1 MELNVS
7 IKKKLP
13 HFDLDVS
20 FSCRRSRLL
29 ALVGPSGAGKTTI
42 IRILAG
48 LDRPDEGRITYDGET
63 WVDTDKKIFLPPQE
77 RHLGYVFQEYTL
89 FPHLTVAGNVAFAA
103 ADTRDVDSLLKR
115 FNIRHLKDRK
125 PDMISGGERQRC
137 AICQAM
143 ARHPRLLLLDEPFS
157 ALDAVTRQSLRAE
170 LRTLKQ
176 DLSIPV
182 IHVTHDISEAL
193 YLADDVLPM
202 VGGRIVRK
210 WMVQFMLKGRPPAR
224 QRVAEGMNSSEHD
237 SRAGEDL
244 SVLYDSLKA
253 VQ

>member
-13 HFDLDVS
+13 HFNLDIS
-20 FSCRRSRLL
+20 FSCRQGRLL
-29 ALVGPSGAGKTTI
+29 ALVGPSGAGKTTT

-48 LDRPDEGRITYDGET
+48 LDRPDEGRITYDNDV
-63 WVDTDKKIFLPPQE
+63 WVDTDRKIFLPPQQ

-89 FPHLTVAGNVAFAA
+89 FPHLTVSGNVAFGA
-103 ADTRDVDSLLKR
+103 ADKKDASKLLRR
-115 FNIRHLKDRK
+115 FNIWHLRDRK
-125 PDMISGGERQRC
+125 TDKISGGERQRC

-143 ARHPRLLLLDEPFS
+143 ARNPRLLLLDEPFS
-157 ALDAVTRQSLRAE
+157 ALDAVTRQNLRKE

-176 DLSIPV
+176 ELSIPV

-193 YLADDVLPM
+193 YLADDVLPI

-210 WMVQFMLKGRPPAR
+210 WMVQFMLKGRPPV
-224 QRVAEGMNSSEHD
+224 QEKFIENMDGQD
-237 SRAGEDL
+237 SRNREDL
-244 SVLYDSLKA
+244 SILYDSLE
-253 VQ
+253 VMQ

>member
-48 LDRPDEGRITYDGET
+48 LDRPDEGRITYNNEV
-63 WVDTDKKIFLPPQE
+63 WVDTDKKICVPPQE

-103 ADTRDVDSLLKR
+103 ADKGDVDSLLRR
-115 FNIRHLKDRK
+115 FNIEHLKDRK
-125 PDMISGGERQRC
+125 PDKISGGERQRC

-157 ALDAVTRQSLRAE
+157 ALDAVTRQGLRAE

-193 YLADDVLPM
+193 YLADDVLPL

-210 WMVQFMLKGRPPAR
+210 WMVQFMLKGRPPEQ
-224 QRVAEGMNSSEHD
+224 QRVAGDMDDYVRD
-237 SRAGEDL
+237 SRDREDL
-244 SVLYDSLKA
+244 SILYDSLK
-253 VQ
+253 VIQ